1 MMDAAPRQL
10 RPDSPELA
18 DQAGEWRSAYVHIPF
33 CARVCPY
40 CDFAVVEGQESLV
53 DRYVSA
59 LLTEIAMV
67 DDWDTLDAVFIGGG
81 TPSRVSPALI
91 GSILEALDG
100 KFGLVEGVE
109 VSMEA
114 NPEDITAESSA
125 GYRDAGVTRLSMG
138 VQSFDDVVL
147 TALGRQHTGYQAL
160 RAIEDARSVF
170 DRLSIDLIYGDPT
183 ETGASWDRTLDSALA
198 AGTDH
203 VSAYSLTV
211 ELGTPLS
218 RAVADGYPAPDDD
231 VLADRWERAAEQ
243 LSTRLIRYEVS
254 NYATSEPCKYN
265 LATWAQGEYVAFGLG
280 AHGHRNG
287 VRTRNLRRLDRY
299 MESVES
305 GQPPMAGQT
314 VGSNW
319 DRELE
324 RLMLG
329 LRRTAGVVT
338 GVGGQI
344 LLDRHPE
351 FVDAGIIEHRD
362 GRIVVVRPLLTDTVI
377 REVLAVPP
385 QE

>member
-1 MMDAAPRQL
+1 MMASPPSQL
-10 RPDSPELA
+10 RPDSLELA
-18 DQAGEWRSAYVHIPF
+18 DRAGEWRSAYVHIPF

-40 CDFAVVEGQESLV
+40 CDFAVVEGQENLI
-53 DRYVSA
+53 DRYVAA
-59 LLTEIAMV
+59 LRAEVSMA

-81 TPSRVSPALI
+81 TPSQVSPTLI
-91 GSILEALDG
+91 GSILEALDAR
-100 KFGLVEGVE
+100 FGLVDGVE

-114 NPEDITAESSA
+114 NPEDITAQSSA
-125 GYRDAGVTRLSMG
+125 GYRAAGVNRLSLG

-147 TALGRQHTGYQAL
+147 TALGRQHTGRQAL
-160 RAIEDARSVF
+160 KAIEDARSDF
-170 DRLSIDLIYGDPT
+170 ERLSIDLIYGDPT
-183 ETGASWDRTLDSALA
+183 ETEASWDRTLDLALA

-218 RAVADGYPAPDDD
+218 RAVAAGAPAPDDD
-231 VLADRWERAAEQ
+231 VQADRWERAAER

-254 NYATSEPCKYN
+254 NYATAAPCKYN

-287 VRTRNLRRLDRY
+287 IRTRNLRRLDRY
-299 MESVES
+299 MEAIEA
-305 GQPPMAGQT
+305 GQSPIAGQT
-314 VGSNW
+314 VGSDW

-329 LRRTAGVVT
+329 LRRTAGVVA
-338 GVGGQI
+338 GVGGQQ
-344 LLDRHPE
+344 LLERHPE
-351 FVDAGIIEHRD
+351 FVNAGIIEHRD
-362 GRIVVVRPLLTDTVI
+362 GRIVVVKPLLTDTVI